1 MCAKMLSFECF
12 DPSPH
17 MTDAG
22 AAAYRRILTRSGLR
36 NPSQSIGQ
44 ARFDLSTRQDDIDE
58 PDELDEV
65 L

>member
-1 MCAKMLSFECF
+1 
-12 DPSPH
+12 